1 MPVLSASLTRYYRLN
16 GRGMGSS
23 PPGAPQAR
31 DDLAPMWEG
40 PPHPLRATPQLE
52 FEAALMIVEV
62 DTTFDDDTTEERV
75 FAENLRAAGVD
86 PGPSS

>member
-1 MPVLSASLTRYYRLN
+1 MDAAW
-16 GRGMGSS
+16 
-23 PPGAPQAR
+23 GALLPAR
-31 DDLAPMWEG
+31 RKPATTSRQCG
-40 PPHPLRATPQLE
+40 KGHPLRATPQLE